1 MRWWSNFYHGA
12 SNSLEC
18 TNLHG
23 YVLWLRIYK
32 FERRCVHRG
41 SNKSISWNIL
51 SSVFDRIEEKKKKKM
66 KVVNGLEEREMLD
79 VDR

>member
-1 MRWWSNFYHGA
+1 M
-12 SNSLEC
+12 
-18 TNLHG
+18 
-23 YVLWLRIYK
+23 
-32 FERRCVHRG
+32 VHRG

-66 KVVNGLEEREMLD
+66 KAVNGLEEREMLD